1 MQCAIVQTMPI
12 YMLELNT
19 YYIVEENE
27 TCYIA
32 EEKKR
37 KGGGG
42 ALEINFQWQIR
53 G

>member
-1 MQCAIVQTMPI
+1 MPI

-37 KGGGG
+37 RGGGG
-42 ALEINFQWQIR
+42 GLWKSIFNGRLEDN
-53 G
+53 

>member
-1 MQCAIVQTMPI
+1 MPI

-37 KGGGG
+37 KGRGGSG
-42 ALEINFQWQIR
+42 NQFSMAD
-53 G
+53 

>member
-1 MQCAIVQTMPI
+1 MPI

-37 KGGGG
+37 KGG